1 MRNRELAEIFE
12 RIADLLQI
20 RGDAIYRVLAYRK
33 AGESIRGLSRS
44 VVGIWEEKD
53 LENIPGVGKAIATK
67 IDELLSTGKLIFYEK
82 LIEEVPENL
91 PDLLR
96 IADVG
101 PKKVALF
108 WKELGVTSI
117 DDLEKAAKAG
127 KLQELPGVGP
137 RSEQKIL
144 EAVRSSKKGRPER
157 LSIGSVNPIAQS
169 FIQRLM
175 KIPGVVHAE
184 AAGSL
189 RRWRETIGDLDI
201 VVAAEDKKRVMD
213 EFLKFSEV
221 ERIKGQGETKASVEL
236 LDGLRVQV
244 WVHPPER
251 FGSAL
256 QYATGSQGHNVRLR
270 EYALSQGLSLSEH
283 GFKGKNGNEILCASE
298 EEVYATLGL
307 PWIAPELREDL
318 GEITSG
324 IEDTLP
330 KLISEKDIKG
340 EIHMHSDWSDGRVSM
355 EDMANAALERGLE
368 YIIFTDHSRSLGIAN
383 GLSLERLRDQR
394 KKINRLRKKFADE
407 LDIFQ
412 GSEVEILADGS
423 LDYPDEVL
431 EALDFVIISLHSSL
445 RQDREKI
452 TSRLLAA
459 IENEH
464 VNMVAHLS
472 GRLIGKREPADLDFE
487 AIFQAAVENNVILE
501 INSNPERLD
510 LKDTHARRAVE
521 LGVKLAITTDA
532 HHPEHL
538 DLRIY
543 GIGTARRAWVTS
555 EDVLNAWPIGK
566 FLDFLEKQKSSKITH

>member
-12 RIADLLQI
+12 RIGDLLQI

-33 AGESIRGLSRS
+33 AGESIRGLSRNI
-44 VVGIWEEKD
+44 VGIWEEKG
-53 LENIPGVGKAIATK
+53 LEDIPAVGKAIADK
-67 IDELLSTGKLIFYEK
+67 IDELLSTGKLDFYEK
-82 LIEEVPENL
+82 LIEEVPESL

-96 IADVG
+96 VSDVG

-117 DDLEKAAKAG
+117 DDLEQAAKAG
-127 KLQELPGVGP
+127 KLQKLPGLGP

-144 EAVRSSKKGRPER
+144 EGIKSSKQRPPER
-157 LSIGSVNPIAQS
+157 LSIGSVEPVAKT

-175 KIPGVVHAE
+175 KIPGVVQAE
-184 AAGSL
+184 GAGSL

-201 VVAAEDKKRVMD
+201 VVAAKDKERVME
-213 EFLKFSEV
+213 EFVNFPEV
-221 ERIKGQGETKASVEL
+221 ERVKGQGETKASVEL
-236 LDGLRVQV
+236 VDGLRVQV

-270 EYALSQGLSLSEH
+270 EFALTQGLSLSEH
-283 GFKGKNGNEILCASE
+283 GFKSKNGKEILCQNE
-298 EEVYATLGL
+298 EEVYAQMGL

-318 GEITSG
+318 GEIVAG
-324 IEDTLP
+324 IEDRLP
-330 KLISEKDIKG
+330 KLILEKNIRG
-340 EIHMHSDWSDGRVSM
+340 EIHMHSDWSDGRASM
-355 EDMANAALERGLE
+355 EDMANAALARGLE
-368 YIIFTDHSRSLGIAN
+368 YIVFTDHSRSLGIAN
-383 GLSLERLRDQR
+383 GLSIEKVRDQR
-394 KKINRLRKKFADE
+394 KKIDRLQKKFSAE
-407 LDIFQ
+407 LRILQ

-431 EALDFVIISLHSSL
+431 ESLDFVIISLHSSL
-445 RQDREKI
+445 RQKREKI

-459 IENEH
+459 IENNH
-464 VNMVAHLS
+464 VNMIAHLS

-487 AIFQAAVENNVILE
+487 AIFQAAAEHNVVLE

-532 HHPEHL
+532 HLPDHL
-538 DLRIY
+538 DFRMY

-555 EDVLNAWPIGK
+555 KEIINAWPRKK
-566 FLDFLEKQKSSKITH
+566 FLDFLENQKK